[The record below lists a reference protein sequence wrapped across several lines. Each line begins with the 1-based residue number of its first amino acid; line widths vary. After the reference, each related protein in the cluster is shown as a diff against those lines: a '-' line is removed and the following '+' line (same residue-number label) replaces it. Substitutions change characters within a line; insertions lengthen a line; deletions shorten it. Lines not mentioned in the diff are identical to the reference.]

1 MKNFTR
7 LFLIAAATSVPVVG
21 SAGMLTNMLI
31 GAGVKVTIKVISKVV
46 DNADDIQS
54 EEFLGYKL
62 IGGSTSIGS
71 ETVTGSN
78 SNKNITGVEVEMAA
92 TTLKIVGTKVDVS
105 TSSTSKTVNAFGV
118 YHDDHNSN
126 VLTKYYTTALR
137 IYNGASIKASATG
150 NEDSYA
156 LGIYSVNWGNG
167 YLGPEPVSNS
177 VEDATLEVHG
187 YDRASAAGLYGGRNT
202 VTSDATVTVSSES
215 GKAYGVYV
223 LETDYFQVGE
233 DESMNEN
240 RVELLSGTFNV
251 SVTSGNKSSEEGEET
266 LAVGLFSDSGEIGT
280 LDGAVFNV
288 ENKGTSAGNY
298 AYGLYLKGNTT
309 VEKISDLEV
318 NVSSAAD
325 FAGGIIIDTAQDEDG
340 NVFENASVPDM
351 ENVKVTVV
359 STNARAVGIAKTGD
373 ATTKVGTIS
382 GSISVSA
389 AGEVF
394 GYVIGRDIS
403 GDSDSDSD
411 KMTPGG
417 VTLYNGTTKDSSG
430 FDIDWENIT
439 LSATS
444 TGNQSGVEGSPKGT
458 AAYGFYV
465 GGDST
470 IDTPVKIK
478 EMNVTAAGA
487 AYGIYTTENGN
498 FYGTDKTF
506 SSSFNITSTSGNAY
520 GLYAHSEYA
529 HSELGAEGGIYG
541 DFTVKSTALDEASGA
556 YGIYVSD
563 GGNIGDIYG
572 NFVVSSEN
580 GVATGIFL
588 KNETSGNF
596 GTFYGN
602 LEVTGGLDN
611 SDVFGLIFGRND
623 VSKTQSVGIY
633 NATDQKNDS
642 SGITIGAG
650 ASVSMGTTGDN
661 SAAYGL
667 YATGQAQQMDL
678 NYKICASATSGNAY
692 GVYLKDGAGL
702 TASES
707 AGAGAISE
715 TGNAYAIYVEEEA
728 GSVSVENTSVLVSS
742 GKGNVY
748 GILYGA
754 TADETESVGLYS
766 VTNKNSSGISTG
778 ANLSVAAAYSGDDAT
793 QSAYAYFAAG
803 KLIGDLAY
811 DLSAEAASA
820 TAVALSLDN
829 SAASHVSGN
838 LSAKGNDASAVVLK
852 NGASIKKLTGEI
864 SATTENGIASG
875 IVLSGTA
882 TIESVNSQIALSST
896 GSGHLVGISVSSASS
911 IDNPIEGSVSL
922 ESYGTEALYGLVY
935 GKDVNDGSS
944 VAFLNTETGDSSG
957 MALASDYKITLSDK
971 SGAAD
976 RVVYGIYAAGAG
988 TNLSEI
994 SGIELEINSE
1004 SGTAYGIYV
1013 EDGANI
1019 SAIKDLKIDNVSV
1032 GICVDNATVGTI
1044 GTEITSVNPAQDESS
1059 VIQILNGGEVE
1070 SYSGKIS
1077 VSVESDDDEHHY
1089 GIYVGS
1095 GSKLGSYTGSIEISG
1110 GQKNY
1115 AILVDGGTVEEL
1127 AGEISTS
1134 EYSVGGALQIRNG
1147 GHIESV
1153 SGKITVEADST
1164 AQALTISGGTVG
1176 KITADATFSATG
1188 SEARG
1193 IFISSD
1199 GGRIDTFSGEV
1210 NATSTSYE
1218 AYGMFI
1224 SGPDGSIGTID
1235 GTITVKGSNNEHVF
1249 GVYVKQNL
1257 EKFAGTI
1264 NIENNGTQDAYGLS
1278 FGHYQYL
1285 YGDNPVTMGVFNIDP
1300 GRSGDD
1306 KYKCDSSGIEYD
1318 WSKLNISV
1326 VHTETEAETPYR
1338 AYGVYAENTLSN
1350 VDIGGSLSAE
1360 ARGNAYALY
1369 LADSSA
1375 SVHDLSGSFSAT
1387 THGDLGSRAN
1397 TIYAYSSSQITGKI
1411 SGEVSISAENGDVF
1425 GLAYDNDVNC
1435 STPTVINSDYDSVA
1449 VYTHWNSSNGD
1460 ETWSSSG
1467 IGIDFQ
1473 KIRLNVHAVNGNA
1486 YGIRMDKYTN
1496 IADSIGGSIVASSE
1510 YGASYG
1516 IVNDST
1522 NAINIADGA
1531 KIAAGTAIE
1540 TAGNVNFVNAYNTG
1554 NAISVTGALN
1564 ATQDV
1569 TVTVNEGV
1577 SVILNNTSSVS
1588 GNISLVN
1595 NGTIEFAAEQTQV
1608 KSREAT
1614 TSVLHTTQVNAKTIS
1629 GNGEIVLASGID
1641 VSFANAIGVKQLT
1654 VLNGATLRGNV
1665 SMSEGAKLVLNG
1677 ALALDAEKRE
1687 TVSLGGGTIEL
1698 SGTSSL
1704 TVNSLTPGEE
1714 IQIFRDG
1721 EVAGDIVAFLK
1732 RGGSEELATYLQE
1745 GSVIY
1750 DATSGLSVRAVKNPS
1765 ETLAT
1770 LGENDFSASFK
1781 SWILDSSLEVMKS
1794 LGKGAVNAADISGFD
1809 ALEEDPLFNELLAGN
1824 ASAARTILDRLSPR
1838 SYAAMVAMPAESFHA
1853 DARSISARL
1862 EQRRDS
1868 HFAQETPWEFFA
1880 QAQGTSVD
1888 NKTASNA
1895 PTFEFDTYGVLAGAD
1910 YQADEATTVGLAL
1923 GMSTGEAK
1931 IHNNGGKIESTDFR
1945 ITGFAGKSFE
1955 NCFVNAGA
1963 QLGYA
1968 SYDVKRKTDYGN
1980 ANGDTTGL
1988 SAGVFADAGAVFA
2001 ISEEQKIFAAPYIGL
2016 AYMYTQADA
2025 FSESGSDKAF
2035 DADDISGESLRAR
2048 VGCSFSWGFDL
2059 AEMPWRLG
2067 LDLAY
2072 SHDFLGDEIDVDV
2085 SAKSGERISE
2095 TAQAL
2100 PEDIFSI
2107 GPTLNVDLSAIMSVY
2122 AGYSFSTG
2130 TDSYVNH
2137 SANAGF
2143 RMRF

>member
-21 SAGMLTNMLI
+21 SAGMLKNMLI

-78 SNKNITGVEVEMAA
+78 SNKNITGVEVEMAG
-92 TTLKIVGTKVDVS
+92 TTLTIVGTTVDVS
-105 TSSTSKTVNAFGV
+105 TSSTSKAVNAFGV
-118 YHDDHNSN
+118 YHNDHNSDTL
-126 VLTKYYTTALR
+126 VQLYSTGLR

-150 NEDSYA
+150 NKDSYA

-215 GKAYGVYV
+215 GNAYGVYV
-223 LETDYFQVGE
+223 LETDLFQVGSE
-233 DESMNEN
+233 EHLNEN
-240 RVELLSGTFNV
+240 YVERLSGTFNV
-251 SVTSGNKSSEEGEET
+251 SVTTGNLASSEEDATT
-266 LAVGLFSDSGEIGT
+266 LAAGLYSKSGEIGT
-280 LDGAVFNV
+280 IDGAVFNV

-309 VEKISDLEV
+309 VEKISGLEV

-325 FAGGIIIDTAQDEDG
+325 FAGGIVIDTAQDEDG

-359 STNARAVGIAKTGD
+359 SANARAVGIAKTGD
-373 ATTKVGTIS
+373 SATKVGTIS
-382 GSISVSA
+382 GSISVTA

-394 GYVIGRDIS
+394 GYVLGRDIS

-411 KMTPGG
+411 VMTPGG

-430 FDIDWENIT
+430 FDIDWENVT

-444 TGNQSGVEGSPKGT
+444 TGNQSGAEGSPKGT

-465 GGDST
+465 GGEAS
-470 IDTPVKIK
+470 IDAPVKIR

-487 AYGIYTTENGN
+487 AYGIYTTENGK
-498 FYGTDKTF
+498 FYGTDETF
-506 SSSFNITSTSGNAY
+506 SSAFNITSTSGNAY
-520 GLYAHSEYA
+520 GLYAQSA
-529 HSELGAEGGIYG
+529 LGAEGGIYG

-588 KNETSGNF
+588 KNESSGKL

-602 LEVTGGLDN
+602 LEVTGGIDN
-611 SDVFGLIFGRND
+611 SDVFGLVFGRND
-623 VSKTQSVGIY
+623 ITKTQSVGIY
-633 NATDQKNDS
+633 NSTNGKNDS
-642 SGITIGAG
+642 TGITIGAG
-650 ASVSMGTTGDN
+650 ASVSMRTTGDN

-667 YATGQAQQMDL
+667 YATGQAQQTDL

-692 GVYLKDGAGL
+692 GIYLKDGAGL
-702 TASES
+702 TSGES
-707 AGAGAISE
+707 AGVGAISE
-715 TGNAYAIYVEEEA
+715 TGNAYAIYVEGEA

-748 GILYGA
+748 GMLYGKE
-754 TADETESVGLYS
+754 ADGTESVGLYS
-766 VTNKNSSGISTG
+766 VANKNSSGIGTG
-778 ANLSVAAAYSGDDAT
+778 ANLSVSAAYSGNDDT
-793 QSAYAYFAAG
+793 QAAYAYFAAG
-803 KLIGDLAY
+803 KDIGDLAY

-820 TAVALSLDN
+820 TATALSLDN
-829 SAASHVSGN
+829 SEASLVSGN

-852 NGASIKKLTGEI
+852 NGASIKELTGAI
-864 SATTENGIASG
+864 SVTTENGVASA
-875 IVLSGTA
+875 IVLDNTA
-882 TIESVNSQIALSST
+882 TVGTVSSKIALSST
-896 GSGHLVGISVSSASS
+896 GSGYLVGIKANGASS

-957 MALASDYKITLSDK
+957 ITLAADYKITLSDK

-976 RVVYGIYAAGAG
+976 RLVFGIYAAG
-988 TNLSEI
+988 TDTHFSEI
-994 SGIELEINSE
+994 SGMELEVNSE
-1004 SGTAYGIYV
+1004 SGTAYGIYAK
-1013 EDGANI
+1013 DGANI
-1019 SAIKDLKIDNVSV
+1019 DSLDKLKIGNAPV
-1032 GICVDNATVGTI
+1032 GICVDNATI
-1044 GTEITSVNPAQDESS
+1044 GAIDKDAEITSENPIPEKTYA
-1059 VIQILNGGEVE
+1059 VKIVNGGEVK
-1070 SYSGKIS
+1070 SYSGNIS
-1077 VSVESDDDEHHY
+1077 VSAQSEPGEAHY
-1089 GIYVGS
+1089 GIYVGNE
-1095 GSKLGSYTGSIEISG
+1095 SKLGTYDGSIETSG
-1110 GQKNY
+1110 GQRNY
-1115 AILVDGGTVEEL
+1115 ALTVDGGTVETL
-1127 AGEISTS
+1127 AGKISAS
-1134 EYSVGGALQIRNG
+1134 GIEVCGALRVKDD
-1147 GHIESV
+1147 GHIETI
-1153 SGKITVEADST
+1153 SGDITVIADST

-1193 IFISSD
+1193 IFISID

-1235 GTITVKGSNNEHVF
+1235 GTITVKGSNNAHVF
-1249 GVYVKQNL
+1249 GVYVEQNL

-1264 NIENNGTQDAYGLS
+1264 NIENNGTRDAYGLS

-1285 YGDNPVTMGVFNIDP
+1285 YDGNPNPITMGVFDID
-1300 GRSGDD
+1300 
-1306 KYKCDSSGIEYD
+1306 KCDSSGIEYD

-1326 VHTETEAETPYR
+1326 VHTEREAETPYR

-1496 IADSIGGSIVASSE
+1496 ISDAIGGSIVASSD

-1531 KIAAGTAIE
+1531 KISAGTAIE
-1540 TAGNVNFVNAYNTG
+1540 TAGDVNFVNKYNTG

-1564 ATQDV
+1564 ATRDV

-1577 SVILNNTSSVS
+1577 TVMLNNTPSVS
-1588 GNISLVN
+1588 GNITLVN
-1595 NGTIEFAAEQTQV
+1595 NGKIEFSAEQTQLR
-1608 KSREAT
+1608 SRA
-1614 TSVLHTTQVNAKTIS
+1614 VNAPVAYTTQVNAKAIR
-1629 GNGEIVLASGID
+1629 GDGEIVLASGTD
-1641 VSFANAIGVKQLT
+1641 VSFASTVGVKNLT

-1665 SMSEGAKLVLNG
+1665 KMVNGAKLVLNG
-1677 ALALDAEKRE
+1677 ALALDAAMRE
-1687 TVSLGGGTIEL
+1687 SVSLGSGTVEL
-1698 SGTSSL
+1698 SNTSSI
-1704 TVNSLTPGEE
+1704 TMTSLNPGEE
-1714 IQIFRDG
+1714 IQIFSDG
-1721 EVAGDIVAFLK
+1721 KIAGDIAAFLS
-1732 RGGSEELATYLQE
+1732 RGECEELSMFLRE

-1750 DATSGLSVRAVKNPS
+1750 DTTSGLSVRAVKNPS
-1765 ETLAT
+1765 ETLAA
-1770 LGENDFSASFK
+1770 LNENDFSASFET
-1781 SWILDSSLEVMKS
+1781 WILNSCVDVVGNF
-1794 LGKGAVNAADISGFD
+1794 GKGAVNVADISGFD
-1809 ALEEDPLFNELLAGN
+1809 KVEDDPLFKTILSGN
-1824 ASAARTILDRLSPR
+1824 ADGAHAILNRLSPK
-1838 SYAAMVAMPAESFHA
+1838 SYAAMIAMPTEAFNA
-1853 DARSISARL
+1853 DARSISARM
-1862 EQRRDS
+1862 EQRRSDRFS
-1868 HFAQETPWEFFA
+1868 QETPWEFFA

-1888 NKTASNA
+1888 NDTATHA
-1895 PTFEFDTYGVLAGAD
+1895 PTFDFDTYGVLAGAD
-1910 YQADEATTVGLAL
+1910 YKPDATTTLGLAL
-1923 GMSTGEAK
+1923 GSSTGKAT
-1931 IHNNGGKIESTDFR
+1931 IHNGGGEIESTDFR
-1945 ITGFAGKSFE
+1945 LTAYAGKSFE
-1955 NCFVNAGA
+1955 TAFVNAGA
-1963 QLGYA
+1963 QLAYA

-1980 ANGDTTGL
+1980 ASGDTTGL
-1988 SAGVFADAGAVFA
+1988 SVGVFADAGTVLT
-2001 ISEEQKIFAAPYIGL
+2001 ISEAKKIFATPYIGFV
-2016 AYMYTQADA
+2016 YTCSQAEA

-2035 DADDISGESLRAR
+2035 DADNVSGDSLRAR
-2048 VGCSFSWGFDL
+2048 IGCGFSWEFDL
-2059 AEMPWRLG
+2059 AETPWRLG
-2067 LDLAY
+2067 LDFAY
-2072 SHDFLGDEIDVDV
+2072 SHDFLGDEIDIDV
-2085 SAKSGERISE
+2085 TAKDGSRISE
-2095 TAQAL
+2095 TAKTL
-2100 PEDIFSI
+2100 PEDMLSV
-2107 GPTLNVDLSAIMSVY
+2107 GPTLNVNLNSSMSVY
-2122 AGYSFSTG
+2122 AGYSFSAG

>member
-21 SAGMLTNMLI
+21 SAGMLANMLI

-156 LGIYSVNWGNG
+156 LGIYSDNWGNG

-233 DESMNEN
+233 NESMNEN

-340 NVFENASVPDM
+340 NVFENASVADM

-411 KMTPGG
+411 EMTPGG

-465 GGDST
+465 GGDGT

-498 FYGTDKTF
+498 FYGTDETF

-520 GLYAHSEYA
+520 GLYAHSE
-529 HSELGAEGGIYG
+529 LGTEGGIYG

-678 NYKICASATSGNAY
+678 NYKVCASATSGNAY

-715 TGNAYAIYVEEEA
+715 TGNAYAIYVADTA

-766 VTNKNSSGISTG
+766 VTNKNSSGIGTG

-793 QSAYAYFAAG
+793 QSASAYFAAG
-803 KLIGDLAY
+803 KLIGDLTY

-852 NGASIKKLTGEI
+852 NGASIKELTGEI

-976 RVVYGIYAAGAG
+976 RVVYGIYAAGTG

-994 SGIELEINSE
+994 SGIELEVNSE
-1004 SGTAYGIYV
+1004 SGTTYGVYV

-1019 SAIKDLKIDNVSV
+1019 SAINELKIDNVSV

-1044 GTEITSVNPAQDESS
+1044 GAEITSVNPAQDESS

-1070 SYSGKIS
+1070 SYSGNIS
-1077 VSVESDDDEHHY
+1077 VSAQSEPGEAHY
-1089 GIYVGS
+1089 GIYVGKE
-1095 GSKLGSYTGSIEISG
+1095 SKLGTYDGSIETSG
-1110 GQKNY
+1110 GQRNY
-1115 AILVDGGTVEEL
+1115 ALMVDGGTVETL
-1127 AGEISTS
+1127 AGEISASGT
-1134 EYSVGGALQIRNG
+1134 EVGGALRVKDD
-1147 GHIESV
+1147 GHIETI
-1153 SGKITVEADST
+1153 SGDITVIADST

-1249 GVYVKQNL
+1249 GVYVGQNL

-1387 THGDLGSRAN
+1387 THGELGSRAN
-1397 TIYAYSSSQITGKI
+1397 TIYAYNSSQITGKI

-1496 IADSIGGSIVASSE
+1496 IADAIGGSIVASSE

-1531 KIAAGTAIE
+1531 NISAGTAIE

-1577 SVILNNTSSVS
+1577 TVILNNTPSVS

-1595 NGTIEFAAEQTQV
+1595 NGKIEFAAEQTQLR
-1608 KSREAT
+1608 SRAVNA
-1614 TSVLHTTQVNAKTIS
+1614 SAPHTTQVNAKAIS
-1629 GNGEIVLASGID
+1629 GDGEIVLASGTD
-1641 VSFANAIGVKQLT
+1641 VSFASAIGVKKLT

-1665 SMSEGAKLVLNG
+1665 KMVNGAKLVLNG
-1677 ALALDAEKRE
+1677 ALALDAVMRE
-1687 TVSLGGGTIEL
+1687 SVSLGSGTVEL
-1698 SGTSSL
+1698 SNTSSI
-1704 TVNSLTPGEE
+1704 TMTSLNPGEE
-1714 IQIFRDG
+1714 IQIFSDG
-1721 EVAGDIVAFLK
+1721 KIAGDIAAFLS
-1732 RGGSEELATYLQE
+1732 RGECEELATFLRE

-1750 DATSGLSVRAVKNPS
+1750 DTTSGLSVRAVKNPS
-1765 ETLAT
+1765 ETLAA
-1770 LGENDFSASFK
+1770 LNENDFSASFET
-1781 SWILDSSLEVMKS
+1781 WILNSCVDVVGN

-1809 ALEEDPLFNELLAGN
+1809 KVEDDPLFK
-1824 ASAARTILDRLSPR
+1824 TILSGDADGAHTILNRLSPK
-1838 SYAAMVAMPAESFHA
+1838 SYAAMIAMPTEAFNA
-1853 DARSISARL
+1853 DARSISARM
-1862 EQRRDS
+1862 EQRRSDRFS
-1868 HFAQETPWEFFA
+1868 QETPWEFFA

-1888 NKTASNA
+1888 NDTAPHA
-1895 PTFEFDTYGVLAGAD
+1895 PTFDFDTYGVLAGAD
-1910 YQADEATTVGLAL
+1910 YKPDATTTLGLAL
-1923 GMSTGEAK
+1923 GSSTGKAT
-1931 IHNNGGKIESTDFR
+1931 IHNGGGEIESTDFR
-1945 ITGFAGKSFE
+1945 LTAYAGKSFE
-1955 NCFVNAGA
+1955 TAFVNAGA
-1963 QLGYA
+1963 QLAYA
-1968 SYDVKRKTDYGN
+1968 GYDVKRKTDYGN
-1980 ANGDTTGL
+1980 ASGDTTGL
-1988 SAGVFADAGAVFA
+1988 SVGVFADAGTVLA
-2001 ISEEQKIFAAPYIGL
+2001 ISEAKKIFATPYIGFV
-2016 AYMYTQADA
+2016 YTYSQAEA
-2025 FSESGSDKAF
+2025 FSESGSDKVF
-2035 DADDISGESLRAR
+2035 DADNVSGDSLRTR
-2048 VGCSFSWGFDL
+2048 VGCGFSWSFEL

-2067 LDLAY
+2067 LDFAY

-2095 TAQAL
+2095 TAKAL
-2100 PEDIFSI
+2100 PEDMFSV
-2107 GPTLNVDLSAIMSVY
+2107 GPTLNVDLNSSMSVY

-2130 TDSYVNH
+2130 TDSYANH

>member
-7 LFLIAAATSVPVVG
+7 LFLIAAAASVPVVG
-21 SAGMLTNMLI
+21 SAGMLKNMLI

-105 TSSTSKTVNAFGV
+105 TSSTSKAVNAFGV

-137 IYNGASIKASATG
+137 IYYGASIKASATG

-233 DESMNEN
+233 HESMNEN

-340 NVFENASVPDM
+340 NVFENASVSDM

-394 GYVIGRDIS
+394 GYVMGRDIS

-411 KMTPGG
+411 EMTPGG

-498 FYGTDKTF
+498 FYGTDETF

-520 GLYAHSEYA
+520 GLYAHSE
-529 HSELGAEGGIYG
+529 LGVEGGIYG

-678 NYKICASATSGNAY
+678 NYKVCASATSGNAY

-715 TGNAYAIYVEEEA
+715 TGNAYAIYVADTA

-748 GILYGA
+748 GMLYGA

-766 VTNKNSSGISTG
+766 VTNKNSSGIGTG

-803 KLIGDLAY
+803 KDIGDLAY

-852 NGASIKKLTGEI
+852 NGASIKELTGEI

-896 GSGHLVGISVSSASS
+896 GSGHLVGIKANGASS

-976 RVVYGIYAAGAG
+976 RVVYGIYAAGTG

-994 SGIELEINSE
+994 SGMELEINSD
-1004 SGTAYGIYV
+1004 SGTTYGVYV

-1019 SAIKDLKIDNVSV
+1019 SAINELKIDNVSV

-1059 VIQILNGGEVE
+1059 VIQILNGGEVK
-1070 SYSGKIS
+1070 SYSGNIF
-1077 VSVESDDDEHHY
+1077 VSAQSEPGEAHY
-1089 GIYVGS
+1089 GIYVGNE
-1095 GSKLGSYTGSIEISG
+1095 SKLGTYDGSIETSG
-1110 GQKNY
+1110 GQRNY
-1115 AILVDGGTVEEL
+1115 ALTVDGGTVETL
-1127 AGEISTS
+1127 AGKISASGT
-1134 EYSVGGALQIRNG
+1134 EVCGALRVKDD
-1147 GHIESV
+1147 GHIETI
-1153 SGKITVEADST
+1153 SGDITVIADST

-1188 SEARG
+1188 SEPRG
-1193 IFISSD
+1193 IFISNN

-1210 NATSTSYE
+1210 NATSTSYK

-1235 GTITVKGSNNEHVF
+1235 GTITVEGSNNEDVF
-1249 GVYVKQNL
+1249 GVYVEQNL

-1264 NIENNGTQDAYGLS
+1264 NIKNNGTQDAYGLS

-1326 VHTETEAETPYR
+1326 VHTEAEAETPYR

-1387 THGDLGSRAN
+1387 THGELGSRAN

-1496 IADSIGGSIVASSE
+1496 ISDAIGGSIVASSE

-1531 KIAAGTAIE
+1531 NISAGTAIE

-1577 SVILNNTSSVS
+1577 TVMLNNTPSVS
-1588 GNISLVN
+1588 GNITLVN
-1595 NGTIEFAAEQTQV
+1595 NGKIEFSAEQTQLQ
-1608 KSREAT
+1608 SRAVNA
-1614 TSVLHTTQVNAKTIS
+1614 SAPHTTQVNAKAIS
-1629 GNGEIVLASGID
+1629 GDGEIVLASGTD
-1641 VSFANAIGVKQLT
+1641 VSFASAIGVKKLT
-1654 VLNGATLRGNV
+1654 VLNGATLRGNIA
-1665 SMSEGAKLVLNG
+1665 MAKGSELVLEG
-1677 ALALDAEKRE
+1677 TVALDAANRE
-1687 TVSLGGGTIEL
+1687 MVSLGGGKITL
-1698 SGTSSL
+1698 SDTAKISL
-1704 TVNSLTPGEE
+1704 SSLTPGKGLK
-1714 IQIFRDG
+1714 IFENG
-1721 EVAGDIVAFLK
+1721 IVVGDVVEFLK
-1732 RGGSEELATYLQE
+1732 RNDNGELADYLRE
-1745 GSVIY
+1745 SSVIY
-1750 DATSGLSVRAVKNPS
+1750 DTRNGLAVRAANNPAGTIS
-1765 ETLAT
+1765 VLY
-1770 LGENDFSASFK
+1770 GSGFSSDFK
-1781 SWILDSSLEVMKS
+1781 DWILSSSHE
-1794 LGKGAVNAADISGFD
+1794 AVNTLSNGLVNSADISGFD
-1809 ALEEDPLFNELLAGN
+1809 ELEEDPLFNAILAGN
-1824 ASAARTILDRLSPR
+1824 SDAAHAILDRLSPR
-1838 SYAAMVAMPAESFHA
+1838 SYAAMIAMPTEAFNA
-1853 DARSISARL
+1853 DARSISARM
-1862 EQRRDS
+1862 EQRRSDRFS
-1868 HFAQETPWEFFA
+1868 QETPWEFFA

-1888 NKTASNA
+1888 NDTATHA
-1895 PTFEFDTYGVLAGAD
+1895 PTFDFDTYGVLAGAD
-1910 YQADEATTVGLAL
+1910 YRFDETTTLGVAL
-1923 GMSTGEAK
+1923 GTSTGKAK
-1931 IHNNGGKIESTDFR
+1931 IHNNGGEIESTDFR
-1945 ITGFAGKSFE
+1945 LTAYAGKSFE
-1955 NCFVNAGA
+1955 NAFVNAGA
-1963 QLGYA
+1963 QLAYA
-1968 SYDVKRKTDYGN
+1968 GYDVKRKTDYGN
-1980 ANGDTTGL
+1980 ASGDTTGL
-1988 SAGVFADAGAVFA
+1988 SVGVFADAGTVLA
-2001 ISEEQKIFAAPYIGL
+2001 ISEAKKIFATPYIGFV
-2016 AYMYTQADA
+2016 YTYSQAEA
-2025 FSESGSDKAF
+2025 FSESGSEKAF
-2035 DADDISGESLRAR
+2035 DADNVSGDSLRAR
-2048 VGCSFSWGFDL
+2048 IGCGFSWGFDL

-2067 LDLAY
+2067 LDFAY
-2072 SHDFLGDEIDVDV
+2072 SHDFLGDEIDIDV
-2085 SAKSGERISE
+2085 TAKDGSRISE
-2095 TAQAL
+2095 TAKAL
-2100 PEDIFSI
+2100 PEDMFSV
-2107 GPTLNVDLSAIMSVY
+2107 GPTLNVDLNSSMSVY

-2130 TDSYVNH
+2130 TDSYANH

>member
-7 LFLIAAATSVPVVG
+7 LFLIAAAASVPVVG
-21 SAGMLTNMLI
+21 SAGMLKNMLI
-31 GAGVKVTIKVISKVV
+31 GAGVKVAIKVISKVV

-71 ETVTGSN
+71 ETVTGSH
-78 SNKNITGVEVEMAA
+78 SDKNITGVEVEMAA

-126 VLTKYYTTALR
+126 VLTKYYTTALS
-137 IYNGASIKASATG
+137 IYYGASIKASATG

-167 YLGPEPVSNS
+167 YLGPKPVSNS

-340 NVFENASVPDM
+340 NVFENASVADM

-411 KMTPGG
+411 EMTPGG

-465 GGDST
+465 GGEAS
-470 IDTPVKIK
+470 IDAPVKIR

-498 FYGTDKTF
+498 FYGTDETF

-520 GLYAHSEYA
+520 GLYA

-556 YGIYVSD
+556 YGIYVSN

-572 NFVVSSEN
+572 NFVVSSEK

-588 KNETSGNF
+588 KNESSGKL

-602 LEVTGGLDN
+602 LEVTGGM
-611 SDVFGLIFGRND
+611 DVFGLIFGRND

-650 ASVSMGTTGDN
+650 ASVSMRTTGDN
-661 SAAYGL
+661 STAYGL

-715 TGNAYAIYVEEEA
+715 TGNAYAIYVADTA

-748 GILYGA
+748 GMLYGA
-754 TADETESVGLYS
+754 TAGEKESVGLYS
-766 VTNKNSSGISTG
+766 VANKNSSGIGTG

-793 QSAYAYFAAG
+793 QSAYSYFAAG

-852 NGASIKKLTGEI
+852 NGASIKELTGEI

-896 GSGHLVGISVSSASS
+896 GSSHLVGISVSSASS
-911 IDNPIEGSVSL
+911 IVNPIEGSVSL

-935 GKDVNDGSS
+935 GKNVNDGSS

-957 MALASDYKITLSDK
+957 MVLASDYKITLSDK
-971 SGAAD
+971 SDAAD
-976 RVVYGIYAAGAG
+976 RVVYGIYAAGTG

-994 SGIELEINSE
+994 SGMELEINSE
-1004 SGTAYGIYV
+1004 SGTTYGVYV
-1013 EDGANI
+1013 EDRANI
-1019 SAIKDLKIDNVSV
+1019 SAINELKIDNVSV
-1032 GICVDNATVGTI
+1032 GICVVDNATVGTI
-1044 GTEITSVNPAQDESS
+1044 GTEITSVNPLQEESAA
-1059 VIQILNGGEVE
+1059 VQILNGGEVE
-1070 SYSGKIS
+1070 SYSGNIF
-1077 VSVESDDDEHHY
+1077 VSAQSEPGEAHY
-1089 GIYVGS
+1089 GIYVGEK
-1095 GSKLGSYTGSIEISG
+1095 SKLGTYDGSIETSG
-1110 GQKNY
+1110 GQRNY
-1115 AILVDGGTVEEL
+1115 ALTVDGGNVETL
-1127 AGEISTS
+1127 AGKISASGT
-1134 EYSVGGALQIRNG
+1134 EVGGALHVKDD
-1147 GHIESV
+1147 GHIETI
-1153 SGKITVEADST
+1153 SGDITVIADST

-1193 IFISSD
+1193 IFISNN

-1210 NATSTSYE
+1210 NATSTSYK

-1235 GTITVKGSNNEHVF
+1235 GTITVKGSNNEDVF
-1249 GVYVKQNL
+1249 GVYVEQNL

-1369 LADSSA
+1369 LADGNA
-1375 SVHDLSGSFSAT
+1375 SVRDLSGSFAAT
-1387 THGDLGSRAN
+1387 THGELGSRAN

-1411 SGEVSISAENGDVF
+1411 SGEVSISAKNGNVF
-1425 GLAYDNDVNC
+1425 GLAYDYDVDC

-1496 IADSIGGSIVASSE
+1496 ISDAIGGSIVASSD

-1531 KIAAGTAIE
+1531 KISAGTSIE
-1540 TAGNVNFVNAYNTG
+1540 TAGNVNFVNKYNTG
-1554 NAISVTGALN
+1554 DAISLTGALN
-1564 ATQDV
+1564 ATRDV

-1577 SVILNNTSSVS
+1577 TVMLNNTPSVS
-1588 GNISLVN
+1588 GNITLVN
-1595 NGTIEFAAEQTQV
+1595 NGKIEFSAEQTQLR
-1608 KSREAT
+1608 SRA
-1614 TSVLHTTQVNAKTIS
+1614 VNAPVAYTTQVNAKAIR
-1629 GNGEIVLASGID
+1629 GDGEIVLASGTD
-1641 VSFANAIGVKQLT
+1641 VSFASTVGVKKLT

-1665 SMSEGAKLVLNG
+1665 KMEEGSGTELILGGTLTLN
-1677 ALALDAEKRE
+1677 AANEEK
-1687 TVSLGGGTIEL
+1687 VSLGGGKITLPDTAKITL
-1698 SGTSSL
+1698 SSL
-1704 TVNSLTPGEE
+1704 IPGKDLK
-1714 IQIFRDG
+1714 IFENGIVVGDVVEFLSRG
-1721 EVAGDIVAFLK
+1721 ECG
-1732 RGGSEELATYLQE
+1732 ELATFLRE

-1750 DATSGLSVRAVKNPS
+1750 DTTSGLSVRAVKNPS
-1765 ETLAT
+1765 ETLAA
-1770 LGENDFSASFK
+1770 LKENDFSASFET
-1781 SWILDSSLEVMKS
+1781 WILNSCVDVVGN

-1809 ALEEDPLFNELLAGN
+1809 KVEDDPLFKMILSGDADG
-1824 ASAARTILDRLSPR
+1824 AHTILNRLSPK
-1838 SYAAMVAMPAESFHA
+1838 SYAAMIAMPTEAFNA

-1862 EQRRDS
+1862 EQRRIDRFS
-1868 HFAQETPWEFFA
+1868 QETPWEFFA

-1888 NKTASNA
+1888 NDTATHA
-1895 PTFEFDTYGVLAGAD
+1895 PTFDFDTYGVLAGAD
-1910 YQADEATTVGLAL
+1910 YKPDATTTLGLAL
-1923 GMSTGEAK
+1923 GSSTGKAT
-1931 IHNNGGKIESTDFR
+1931 IHNGGGEIESTDFR
-1945 ITGFAGKSFE
+1945 LTAYAGKSFE
-1955 NCFVNAGA
+1955 NAFVNAGA
-1963 QLGYA
+1963 QLAYA

-1980 ANGDTTGL
+1980 ATGDTTGL
-1988 SAGVFADAGAVFA
+1988 SVGVFADAGTVLT
-2001 ISEEQKIFAAPYIGL
+2001 ISEAKKIFATPYIGL
-2016 AYMYTQADA
+2016 SYMYTQADS
-2025 FSESGSDKAF
+2025 FSENGSNKAF
-2035 DADDISGESLRAR
+2035 DADDISGESLRTR
-2048 VGCSFSWGFDL
+2048 IGCSFSWEFDL
-2059 AEMPWRLG
+2059 EETPWRLG
-2067 LDLAY
+2067 LDFAY
-2072 SHDFLGDEIDVDV
+2072 SHDFLGDEIDIDV
-2085 SAKSGERISE
+2085 TAKDGSRISE
-2095 TAQAL
+2095 TAKTL
-2100 PEDIFSI
+2100 PEDMFSV
-2107 GPTLNVDLSAIMSVY
+2107 GPTLNVDLSASMSVY
-2122 AGYSFSTG
+2122 AGYSFSAG

>member
-1 MKNFTR
+1 
-7 LFLIAAATSVPVVG
+7 
-21 SAGMLTNMLI
+21 MLANMLI

-156 LGIYSVNWGNG
+156 LGIYSDNWGNG

-233 DESMNEN
+233 NESMNEN

-340 NVFENASVPDM
+340 NVFENASVADM

-411 KMTPGG
+411 EMTPGG

-444 TGNQSGVEGSPKGT
+444 TGNQSGAEGSPKGT

-465 GGDST
+465 GGDGT

-498 FYGTDKTF
+498 FYGTDETF

-520 GLYAHSEYA
+520 GLYAHSE
-529 HSELGAEGGIYG
+529 LGTEGGIYG

-715 TGNAYAIYVEEEA
+715 TGNAYAIYVADTA

-742 GKGNVY
+742 GRGNVY
-748 GILYGA
+748 GMLYGKE
-754 TADETESVGLYS
+754 ADGTESVGLYS
-766 VTNKNSSGISTG
+766 VANKNSSGISTG
-778 ANLSVAAAYSGDDAT
+778 ANLSVAAAYSGDDNT

-852 NGASIKKLTGEI
+852 NGASVKELTGEI

-971 SGAAD
+971 SGAAN
-976 RVVYGIYAAGAG
+976 RVVYGIYAAGTG

-994 SGIELEINSE
+994 SGMELEINSE
-1004 SGTAYGIYV
+1004 SGTTYGVYV

-1019 SAIKDLKIDNVSV
+1019 SAINELKIDNVSV

-1044 GTEITSVNPAQDESS
+1044 GAEITSVNPAQDESS

-1070 SYSGKIS
+1070 SYSGNIS
-1077 VSVESDDDEHHY
+1077 VSAQSEPGEAHY
-1089 GIYVGS
+1089 GIYVGKE
-1095 GSKLGSYTGSIEISG
+1095 SKLGTYDGSIETSG
-1110 GQKNY
+1110 GQRNY
-1115 AILVDGGTVEEL
+1115 ALMVDGGTVETL
-1127 AGEISTS
+1127 AGEISASGT
-1134 EYSVGGALQIRNG
+1134 EVGGALRVKDD
-1147 GHIESV
+1147 GHIETI
-1153 SGKITVEADST
+1153 SGDITVIADST

-1249 GVYVKQNL
+1249 GVYVGQNL

-1387 THGDLGSRAN
+1387 THGELGSRAN
-1397 TIYAYSSSQITGKI
+1397 TIYAYNSSQITGKI

-1449 VYTHWNSSNGD
+1449 VYTHWNSNNGD

-1496 IADSIGGSIVASSE
+1496 IADAIGGSIVASSE

-1531 KIAAGTAIE
+1531 NISAGTAIE

-1577 SVILNNTSSVS
+1577 TVILNNTPSVS

-1595 NGTIEFAAEQTQV
+1595 NGKIEFAAEQPQLQ
-1608 KSREAT
+1608 SRAV
-1614 TSVLHTTQVNAKTIS
+1614 SASAPYTTQVNAKAIS
-1629 GNGEIVLASGID
+1629 GDGEIVLASGTD
-1641 VSFANAIGVKQLT
+1641 VSFASAIGVKKLT

-1665 SMSEGAKLVLNG
+1665 AMAKGSELVLEG
-1677 ALALDAEKRE
+1677 TVALDAANRE
-1687 TVSLGGGTIEL
+1687 MVSLGEGKITL
-1698 SGTSSL
+1698 SDTAKISL
-1704 TVNSLTPGEE
+1704 SSLTPGKGLK
-1714 IQIFRDG
+1714 IFENG
-1721 EVAGDIVAFLK
+1721 IVVGDVVEFLK
-1732 RGGSEELATYLQE
+1732 RNDNGELADYLRE
-1745 GSVIY
+1745 SSVIY
-1750 DATSGLSVRAVKNPS
+1750 DTRNGLAVRAANNPAGTIS
-1765 ETLAT
+1765 VLY
-1770 LGENDFSASFK
+1770 GSGFSSDFK
-1781 SWILDSSLEVMKS
+1781 DWILSSSHE
-1794 LGKGAVNAADISGFD
+1794 AVNTLSNGLVNSADISGFD
-1809 ALEEDPLFNELLAGN
+1809 ELEEDPLFNAILAGN
-1824 ASAARTILDRLSPR
+1824 SDAAHAILDRLSPR
-1838 SYAAMVAMPAESFHA
+1838 SYAAMVAMQAEAFHA
-1853 DARSISARL
+1853 DARSISSRL
-1862 EQRRDS
+1862 EQRRNNR
-1868 HFAQETPWEFFA
+1868 FTKETPWEFFA
-1880 QAQGTSVD
+1880 QAQGTSAD
-1888 NKTASNA
+1888 NGTATDR
-1895 PTFEFDTYGVLAGAD
+1895 PTFDFDTYGVLAGAD
-1910 YQADEATTVGLAL
+1910 YQLDETTTLGLAL
-1923 GMSTGEAK
+1923 GTSTGKAT

-1955 NCFVNAGA
+1955 SCFVNAGA

-1968 SYDVKRKTDYGN
+1968 NYDVKRKTDYGN
-1980 ANGDTTGL
+1980 ATGDTTGL
-1988 SAGVFADAGAVFA
+1988 SAGVFADAGTVLT
-2001 ISEEQKIFAAPYIGL
+2001 ISEEKKIFATPYVGL

-2025 FSESGSDKAF
+2025 FSESGSNKAF
-2035 DADDISGESLRAR
+2035 NADDISGESLRAR
-2048 VGCSFSWGFDL
+2048 IGCSFSWGFDL
-2059 AEMPWRLG
+2059 AETPWCLG

-2072 SHDFLGDEIDVDV
+2072 SHDFLGEEIDVDV
-2085 SAKSGERISE
+2085 TAKSGERISE
-2095 TAQAL
+2095 TAKAL
-2100 PEDIFSI
+2100 PEDMFSV
-2107 GPTLNVDLSAIMSVY
+2107 GPTLNVDLNSSMSVY

-2130 TDSYVNH
+2130 TDSYANH